1 MELVND
7 IFALAS
13 ELGLEVDKSVP
24 EYEAL
29 SSIASQIGLEDYSY
43 TPDGNQKLYEQLN
56 QMRTEQNIADNY
68 NSYFNDDE
76 EEEENSTSQNS
87 DMNSKVQQ
95 SINDA
100 GENSNIDKPQE
111 GSKINDNNR
120 FNRINNSQQ
129 ESDNPLM
136 DRSVRK
142 RQYGNNL
149 MNKESS
155 AGDSLADSAKE
166 AAKDNVKDSAKEAA
180 KDAVKEKAKEEAAD
194 AAKKAVA
201 KKATETAAKETAKKA
216 AASSLLKNPY
226 FWIIIGILVLIV
238 ALVIL
243 IVVIVNGVDNQ
254 KYGTGEFPYVPME
267 FDENV
272 TLTINGESQTMPI
285 DDYVACVLNGEVGE
299 TTLSDDQLKA
309 FAIAIRSNV
318 LSKGGSVGSGTGF
331 QVAKCQSGVTDP
343 GTHLHDIADE
353 TTGLV
358 LITGE
363 GENASFYY
371 SMYDELAYNESCGG
385 SEKDGIITICQKGVQ
400 VPREWLN
407 SHGKSDARIDHLKDY
422 EYHGQGMSQMGAYY
436 LALEEGY
443 DYKELLSLFYGDD
456 NAYIISL
463 YPPRVVDVDLDII
476 ETDTD
481 WPELDEAI
489 ADLLSSHGSSITIA
503 NDALRDAVIS
513 AGPGTRQAVATAAI
527 YINNLV
533 AQYEVQ
539 LPYFYAGGWGDWY
552 SNDKNVNYYYG
563 INPYWGNYAYNGTN
577 PENYQHLGLDC
588 ASFVSWALHNGG
600 LTYPSGDIPNY
611 KWLDEV
617 DYYSVFDTSSYIG
630 QPGDILVHPGH
641 VRLIVGY
648 YEEGNDKGY
657 YVAEASGYANDV
669 FIAKRSIDSFGDSE
683 EVGDMSYF
691 YKNNVISDYK
701 SAFEEGRLD

>member
-1 MELVND
+1 MELVD
-7 IFALAS
+7 QIITLAS
-13 ELGLEVDKSVP
+13 DLGLDIPKSTP
-24 EYEAL
+24 EYGTL
-29 SSIASQIGLEDYSY
+29 SSIASQVGYSDYSY
-43 TPDGNQKLYEQLN
+43 TPSGNRELYERLSKIHSQRSN
-56 QMRTEQNIADNY
+56 ND
-68 NSYFNDDE
+68 FDFDDE
-76 EEEENSTSQNS
+76 EFVSGDSNDEDNLLKDDDDKSSENLIEESSTDKSDGKIIEKENLPVNQESSNRYSNS
-87 DMNSKVQQ
+87 S
-95 SINDA
+95 
-100 GENSNIDKPQE
+100 SNESPK
-111 GSKINDNNR
+111 GNYKINQYKKPKNNAVA
-120 FNRINNSQQ
+120 
-129 ESDNPLM
+129 E
-136 DRSVRK
+136 
-142 RQYGNNL
+142 
-149 MNKESS
+149 
-155 AGDSLADSAKE
+155 SAK
-166 AAKDNVKDSAKEAA
+166 KEG
-180 KDAVKEKAKEEAAD
+180 AD
-194 AAKKAVA
+194 AAKKAA
-201 KKATETAAKETAKKA
+201 STKTAEEAAKTAQKTAAKKA
-216 AASSLLKNPY
+216 AKTAAKKETATILEAGLKALLKNPY
-226 FWIIIGILVLIV
+226 FWIVVGIF
-238 ALVIL
+238 AFMFIL
-243 IVVIVNGVDNQ
+243 IIVFLIFLYADSYS
-254 KYGTGEFPYVPME
+254 KFGTGEFPYVKMDFSE
-267 FDENV
+267 TV
-272 TLTINGESQTMPI
+272 VLTTNGESESMPL

-299 TTLSDDQLKA
+299 TTLSDEHLKA

-318 LSKGGSVGSGTGF
+318 LNKGGEVGSGTGF
-331 QVAKCQSGVTDP
+331 QVAKCEAGVTDE
-343 GTHLHDIADE
+343 GSHLHKIAEE
-353 TTGLV
+353 TTGIV
-358 LITGE
+358 LIDGGTD
-363 GENASFYY
+363 NPQFHY
-371 SMYDELAYNESCGG
+371 SMYDELAFNESCGG
-385 SEKDGIITICQKGVQ
+385 SEKDGIITICQQGVQ
-400 VPREWLN
+400 VSREWLN
-407 SHGKSDARIDHLKDY
+407 AHGKTDARIDYLKDNA
-422 EYHGQGMSQMGAYY
+422 YHGQGMSQMGAYY

-443 DYKELLSLFYGDD
+443 DYKQLLGLFYSD
-456 NAYIISL
+456 ATIISL
-463 YPPRVVDVDLDII
+463 YPPKVVDIDLDII